1 MNRLFILT
9 AFASLALVSVA
20 EDKVDTTHVV
30 KLDEVV
36 VSSLKETSPR
46 QTPVSSTVLAT
57 SKINAAQITSV
68 RDLSGIVPNFFIP
81 D

>member
-1 MNRLFILT
+1 MNKLFILT
-9 AFASLALVSVA
+9 VFASMTLISVA

-46 QTPVSSTVLAT
+46 QTPVSSTVLT
-57 SKINAAQITSV
+57 TTKINAA
-68 RDLSGIVPNFFIP
+68 
-81 D
+81 